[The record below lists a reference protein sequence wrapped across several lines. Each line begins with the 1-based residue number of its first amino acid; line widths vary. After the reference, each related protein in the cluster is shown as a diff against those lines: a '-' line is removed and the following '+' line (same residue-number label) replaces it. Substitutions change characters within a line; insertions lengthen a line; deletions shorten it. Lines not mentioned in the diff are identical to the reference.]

1 MTNIQKQQL
10 IKKAVAA
17 MRRAYAPY
25 SRFCVGAA
33 LLTQEGRVFQGCNVE
48 NASYG
53 LTLCAERTALG
64 GAITAGHRH
73 FTALA
78 VVSSEAF
85 CGKPR
90 GIFAEPCE
98 AEPCGKP
105 RGFLAKKGGQ
115 TAPMPC
121 GACLQALAEF
131 CRPDFVIITAAARN
145 PAAMDV
151 YQLTDLLPRAFRLG
165 E

>member
-1 MTNIQKQQL
+1 MTPNQQKNL

-33 LLTQEGRVFQGCNVE
+33 LLTREGRVFQGCNVE

-64 GAITAGHRH
+64 AAVAAGHRR

-78 VVSSEAF
+78 VASS
-85 CGKPR
+85 
-90 GIFAEPCE
+90 
-98 AEPCGKP
+98 
-105 RGFLAKKGGQ
+105 GQ

-131 CRPDFVIITAAARN
+131 CRPDFVIVTAAAQN
-145 PAAMDV
+145 PAAITI
-151 YQLTDLLPRAFRLG
+151 YSLKDLLPRAFRLG
-165 E
+165 

>member
-1 MTNIQKQQL
+1 MTHITKQQL

-33 LLTQEGRVFQGCNVE
+33 LLTREGRVFQGCNVE

-64 GAITAGHRH
+64 AAIAAGYRR
-73 FTALA
+73 FTAVA
-78 VVSSEAF
+78 VASS
-85 CGKPR
+85 
-90 GIFAEPCE
+90 
-98 AEPCGKP
+98 
-105 RGFLAKKGGQ
+105 GQ
-115 TAPMPC
+115 TAPIPC

-131 CRPDFVIITAAARN
+131 CRPDFVIVTAAAQN
-145 PAAMDV
+145 PKAMAI
-151 YQLTDLLPRAFRLG
+151 YPLKDLLPRAFRLG
-165 E
+165 

>member
-1 MTNIQKQQL
+1 
-10 IKKAVAA
+10 

-33 LLTQEGRVFQGCNVE
+33 LLTREGRVFQGCNVE

-64 GAITAGHRH
+64 AAVAAGHRR

-78 VVSSEAF
+78 VASS
-85 CGKPR
+85 
-90 GIFAEPCE
+90 
-98 AEPCGKP
+98 
-105 RGFLAKKGGQ
+105 GQ

-131 CRPDFVIITAAARN
+131 CRPDFVIVTAAARN
-145 PAAMDV
+145 PAAMV
-151 YQLTDLLPRAFRLG
+151 IYPLKDLLPRAFRLG
-165 E
+165 

>member
-1 MTNIQKQQL
+1 
-10 IKKAVAA
+10 

-33 LLTQEGRVFQGCNVE
+33 LLTREGRVFQGCNVE

-64 GAITAGHRH
+64 AAISAGHRH
-73 FTALA
+73 FAA
-78 VVSSEAF
+78 IAIVSSEA
-85 CGKPR
+85 
-90 GIFAEPCE
+90 PCE
-98 AEPCGKP
+98 AKPCEP
-105 RGFLAKKGGQ
+105 RGLAKKGGQ

-131 CRPDFVIITAAARN
+131 CRPDFIIVTAAARN
-145 PAAMDV
+145 PAAISV
-151 YQLTDLLPRAFRLG
+151 YSLKDLLPRVFRLG
-165 E
+165 

>member
-1 MTNIQKQQL
+1 
-10 IKKAVAA
+10 

-33 LLTQEGRVFQGCNVE
+33 LLTREGRVFQGCNVE

-64 GAITAGHRH
+64 AAVAAGHRR
-73 FTALA
+73 FMALA
-78 VVSSEAF
+78 VVSS
-85 CGKPR
+85 
-90 GIFAEPCE
+90 
-98 AEPCGKP
+98 
-105 RGFLAKKGGQ
+105 GQ

-131 CRPDFVIITAAARN
+131 CRPDFVVVTAATHDPN
-145 PAAMDV
+145 HPV
-151 YQLTDLLPRAFRLG
+151 VFTLKDLLPRVFRLG
-165 E
+165 KT

>member
-1 MTNIQKQQL
+1 
-10 IKKAVAA
+10 

-33 LLTQEGRVFQGCNVE
+33 LLTREGRVFQGCNVE

-64 GAITAGHRH
+64 AAVAAGYRR

-78 VVSSEAF
+78 VVSSEAPCKAKP
-85 CGKPR
+85 CGQPR
-90 GIFAEPCE
+90 G
-98 AEPCGKP
+98 
-105 RGFLAKKGGQ
+105 LAKKGGQ
-115 TAPMPC
+115 TAPLPC

-131 CRPDFVIITAAARN
+131 CRPDFVIVTAAARDLVH
-145 PAAMDV
+145 PV
-151 YQLTDLLPRAFRLG
+151 VLTLKDLLPKAFRLK
-165 E
+165 

>member
-1 MTNIQKQQL
+1 MTTNQQKNL

-33 LLTQEGRVFQGCNVE
+33 LLTREGRIFQGCNVE

-64 GAITAGHRH
+64 AAVAAGHRR

-78 VVSSEAF
+78 VASN
-85 CGKPR
+85 
-90 GIFAEPCE
+90 
-98 AEPCGKP
+98 
-105 RGFLAKKGGQ
+105 GQ
-115 TAPMPC
+115 SAPMPC

-131 CRPDFVIITAAARN
+131 CRPDFAIVTAAAQN
-145 PAAMDV
+145 PAAMV
-151 YQLTDLLPRAFRLG
+151 IYPLKDLLPRAFRLG
-165 E
+165 

>member
-1 MTNIQKQQL
+1 MTLNQQKNL

-33 LLTQEGRVFQGCNVE
+33 LLTREGRVFQGCNVE

-64 GAITAGHRH
+64 AAISAGQRR
-73 FTALA
+73 FTAIA
-78 VVSSEAF
+78 VASSA
-85 CGKPR
+85 
-90 GIFAEPCE
+90 
-98 AEPCGKP
+98 
-105 RGFLAKKGGQ
+105 Q
-115 TAPMPC
+115 TAPVPC

-131 CRPDFVIITAAARN
+131 CQPDFVILTVAARN
-145 PAAMDV
+145 PAAMV
-151 YQLTDLLPRAFRLG
+151 IYPLKDLLPRAFRLG
-165 E
+165 

>member
-1 MTNIQKQQL
+1 
-10 IKKAVAA
+10 
-17 MRRAYAPY
+17 MRCSYAPY

-33 LLTQEGRVFQGCNVE
+33 LLTREGRVFQGCNVE

-64 GAITAGHRH
+64 AAVAAGHRR
-73 FTALA
+73 FTAVA
-78 VVSSEAF
+78 IVSSKA
-85 CGKPR
+85 
-90 GIFAEPCE
+90 
-98 AEPCGKP
+98 PCGKS

-131 CRPDFVIITAAARN
+131 CRPDFIIVTATAQN
-145 PAAMDV
+145 PAGMV
-151 YQLTDLLPRAFRLG
+151 SYTLKDLLPRAFRLG
-165 E
+165 

>member
-1 MTNIQKQQL
+1 MTPIQQKNL

-33 LLTQEGRVFQGCNVE
+33 LLTREGRVFQGCNVE

-64 GAITAGHRH
+64 AAVAAGHRR

-78 VVSSEAF
+78 VASS
-85 CGKPR
+85 
-90 GIFAEPCE
+90 
-98 AEPCGKP
+98 
-105 RGFLAKKGGQ
+105 GQ
-115 TAPMPC
+115 TASMPC
-121 GACLQALAEF
+121 GACLQVLTEF
-131 CRPDFVIITAAARN
+131 CKPDCLVMLASATRPSVFQTYR
-145 PAAMDV
+145 
-151 YQLTDLLPRAFRLG
+151 LKELLPRAFKLSPR
-165 E
+165 

>member
-1 MTNIQKQQL
+1 MTNIQKKLL

-33 LLTQEGRVFQGCNVE
+33 LLTREGRVFQGCNVE

-64 GAITAGHRH
+64 AAIAAGHRR
-73 FTALA
+73 FAALA
-78 VVSSEAF
+78 VVSS
-85 CGKPR
+85 GK
-90 GIFAEPCE
+90 
-98 AEPCGKP
+98 
-105 RGFLAKKGGQ
+105 
-115 TAPMPC
+115 TAPVPC

-131 CRPDFVIITAAARN
+131 CRPDFVIVTAATRN
-145 PAAMDV
+145 PKTV
-151 YQLTDLLPRAFRLG
+151 VSYTLKDLLPRAFQLQ
-165 E
+165 

>member
-1 MTNIQKQQL
+1 MTPNQQKNL
-10 IKKAVAA
+10 LKKAVAA

-33 LLTQEGRVFQGCNVE
+33 LLTREGRVFQGCNVE

-64 GAITAGHRH
+64 AAVAAGHRR

-78 VVSSEAF
+78 VASS
-85 CGKPR
+85 
-90 GIFAEPCE
+90 
-98 AEPCGKP
+98 
-105 RGFLAKKGGQ
+105 GQ

-131 CRPDFVIITAAARN
+131 CRPDFVIVTVAARN
-145 PAAMDV
+145 SAVMAIYP
-151 YQLTDLLPRAFRLG
+151 LKDLLPRACRIR
-165 E
+165 

>member
-1 MTNIQKQQL
+1 MTPNQQKNL
-10 IKKAVAA
+10 IKKAAAA

-33 LLTQEGRVFQGCNVE
+33 LLTREGRIFQGCNVE

-64 GAITAGHRH
+64 AAVAAGHRR

-78 VVSSEAF
+78 VASS
-85 CGKPR
+85 
-90 GIFAEPCE
+90 
-98 AEPCGKP
+98 
-105 RGFLAKKGGQ
+105 GQ

-131 CRPDFVIITAAARN
+131 CRPDFVIVTAAAQN
-145 PAAMDV
+145 PAAMAI
-151 YQLTDLLPRAFRLG
+151 YPLKDLLPRAFRLG
-165 E
+165 